1 MSVAQRRR
9 EAAAPES
16 TWGQRFLASC
26 SAVGQKACT
35 EVGRHPFRTV
45 YISAVAQRG
54 RNSQLYPFQ
63 GHFSGIL
70 SINERE
76 GPMGLLKGAGPR
88 VAAEG
93 LRVLLGAPGIDA
105 TAIEL
110 DARARRRK
118 ALRKSGV
125 SAEVLSAGNELLIE
139 LGRMLIVTGITHPLE
154 LVATRLMTEDDS
166 MCVPLRLPGYLA
178 RF

>member
-1 MSVAQRRR
+1 MSVAKKR
-9 EAAAPES
+9 EPGPEG
-16 TWGQRFLASC
+16 TWAQRFLASC

-63 GHFSGIL
+63 GHFSGIF

-76 GPMGLLKGAGPR
+76 GPTGLLKGAGKKTPFWSHFLYTKNNDFTKTRSGQTLGKLQKRNTVSAGPR

-93 LRVLLGAPGIDA
+93 LRVLLGAPGINA

-110 DARARRRK
+110 DAR
-118 ALRKSGV
+118 
-125 SAEVLSAGNELLIE
+125 
-139 LGRMLIVTGITHPLE
+139 
-154 LVATRLMTEDDS
+154 
-166 MCVPLRLPGYLA
+166 
-178 RF
+178 

>member
-1 MSVAQRRR
+1 MSVAKNQR
-9 EAAAPES
+9 EAAPES

-63 GHFSGIL
+63 GHFSGIM
-70 SINERE
+70 SIHERE
-76 GPMGLLKGAGPR
+76 GPMGLLKGAAPR

-118 ALRKSGV
+118 ALRKTGV
-125 SAEVLSAGNELLIE
+125 SAEMLSVGNELLIE
-139 LGRMLIVTGITHPLE
+139 LGRVLVVTAITHPLE

-166 MCVPLRLPGYLA
+166 MCDLELSPQPGTM
-178 RF
+178 F

>member
-1 MSVAQRRR
+1 MSVAKNRR
-9 EAAAPES
+9 EAAAAES

-70 SINERE
+70 SISERE

-139 LGRMLIVTGITHPLE
+139 LGRMLIVSGITHPLE

-166 MCVPLRLPGYLA
+166 MCDPQVQPPR
-178 RF
+178 